1 MGSLAIVEELHKAV
15 PTKITFADLTH
26 TGQVVAAN
34 TFPLGSGMVVAYAK
48 KELGDAIDI
57 EIFKYPNDLAARLD
71 GEMPQIACFT
81 SFSWNIRLH
90 HEYAKR
96 IKALSPS
103 TITIF
108 GGCNFPDARDEQLE
122 YLAKYDAIDFYIEFE
137 GELAFVELY
146 KRLKEVGFD
155 AARFKR
161 EHTPSP
167 NVRYLVDG
175 ELVATELGPKIR
187 DLSIIPSPHLSGV
200 LDKFYDDVL
209 IPMMQTT
216 RGCPY
221 HCTFCWEGGSFFNK
235 IGRFTQE
242 RIRAELQYIAA
253 RTDKLPDLC
262 IVDANFGMFEDDLD
276 TSRAILDVQKNHKHS
291 WPKSVLTATAK
302 NHKERT
308 IEIVEL
314 LGATLPPTAAVQST
328 DPTVLEKIKRKNP
341 PTAVLDAMG
350 RVVDKY
356 GGQSEAELI
365 LCLPGDNK
373 KAHFGTVSDMLD
385 AGMTFIRMYQF
396 MLLPGTE
403 AASRKSRVENEMTI
417 RFRVLPRCF
426 GYYRFRD
433 EKFGV
438 AEIEE
443 ICVANKTLPYD
454 DYQACRDLHLSV
466 EIFSNDS
473 IFSDLLFFLGRYGI
487 KRSEF
492 IRRAYELIVNGD
504 GHMAKLY
511 AEFRAE
517 EKKNLW
523 DDLAKVEDF
532 TRAPG
537 TIDRYIAGEYGTNEL
552 YKYRALSV
560 FDGIEPLHEVAFQAA
575 RSLLKEAG
583 ELSEKVDHY
592 LGELARFSLMRK
604 RDPLNTGCPSRG
616 CFHYD
621 FVALLEERFMA
632 DPFAYQLPV
641 GADIVVDHTPE
652 QAELVHG
659 YVKQYG
665 TTLIGLGRILIRA
678 NMGRLYRSA
687 KTLDA
692 TGAVLSGS
700 TIPERETLGR
710 FGAVGGSLPN

>member
-1 MGSLAIVEELHKAV
+1 V

-48 KELGDAIDI
+48 KELGDDIDI
-57 EIFKYPNDLAARLD
+57 EIFKYPDDLAARLD
-71 GEMPQIACFT
+71 GDMPQIACFT

-90 HEYAKR
+90 HEYARR
-96 IKALSPS
+96 IKALSPG

-108 GGCNFPDARDEQLE
+108 GGCNFPDAADEQAE
-122 YLAKYDAIDFYIEFE
+122 YLAKYHCIDFYIEYE

-146 KRLKEVGFD
+146 RRLKALGFD

-161 EHTPSP
+161 ERTPSP

-175 ELVATELGPKIR
+175 EFVASPLGPKIR

-200 LDKFYDDVL
+200 LDKFHDDVL

-221 HCTFCWEGGSFFNK
+221 QCTFCWEGGSFFTK

-242 RIRAELQYIAA
+242 RVRQELDYIAA
-253 RTDKLPDLC
+253 RTNKVPDLC

-276 TSRAILDVQKNHKHS
+276 TSRAILDVQKQHKNG

-328 DPTVLEKIKRKNP
+328 DAKVLKDIKRKNP
-341 PTAVLDAMG
+341 PTAVLEAMG

-365 LCLPGDNK
+365 LCLPSDNRT
-373 KAHFGTVSDMLD
+373 AHFRTVSDMID

-403 AASRKSRVENEMTI
+403 AASRKCRTENEMVV

-426 GYYRFRD
+426 GFYRFRD

-443 ICVANKTLPYD
+443 ICVANKTMPYE
-454 DYQACRDLHLSV
+454 DYQACRDLHLTV
-466 EIFSNDS
+466 EIFNNDS
-473 IFSDLLFFLGRYGI
+473 IFSDLLFFLDRYGV
-487 KRSEF
+487 KRSRF
-492 IRRAYELIVNGD
+492 IKRAYELILGGH
-504 GHMAKLY
+504 GHMAQLY
-511 AEFRAE
+511 ADFRAE
-517 EKKNLW
+517 ERKNLW
-523 DDLAKVEDF
+523 TELATVEEF
-532 TRAPG
+532 TSRPG
-537 TIDRYIAGEYGTNEL
+537 TVERYIAGEYGTNEL
-552 YKYRALSV
+552 YKHRALAV
-560 FDGIEPLHEVAFQAA
+560 FDGIVPLHEVAFEAA
-575 RSLLKEAG
+575 RSLLAEAG
-583 ELSEKVDHY
+583 ALTGPVEHY
-592 LGELARFSLMRK
+592 LSELARFSLMRK
-604 RDPLNTGCPSRG
+604 RDPLNTGRPERG
-616 CFHYD
+616 RFHYD
-621 FVALLEERFMA
+621 FVALLNARFMA
-632 DPFAYQLPV
+632 DPFALERPEGV
-641 GADIVVDHTPE
+641 DIAIDHTP
-652 QAELVHG
+652 QQTELIEG
-659 YVKQYG
+659 YVRQYG

-687 KTLDA
+687 RLLDDAGA
-692 TGAVLSGS
+692 TIAGS
-700 TIPERETLGR
+700 ALPQRERLGR
-710 FGAVGGSLPN
+710 FGAVG

>member
-1 MGSLAIVEELHKAV
+1 MAVDVGKGEAMQAV

-48 KELGDAIDI
+48 KELGEEIDI
-57 EIFKYPNDLAARLD
+57 EIFKYPDDLAARLD

-81 SFSWNIRLH
+81 SFSWNIRLN

-96 IKALSPS
+96 VKALSPS

-108 GGCNFPDARDEQLE
+108 GGCNFPDARDEQAE
-122 YLAKYDAIDFYIEFE
+122 YLAKYDAIDFYVEFE

-146 KRLKEVGFD
+146 KRLKAVGFD

-161 EHTPSP
+161 ERIQSP

-175 ELVATELGPKIR
+175 ELVAAELGPKIR
-187 DLSIIPSPHLSGV
+187 DLSVIPSPHLSGV

-242 RIRAELQYIAA
+242 RIRSELDYIAT
-253 RTDKLPDLC
+253 RTNKVPDLC

-276 TSRAILDVQKNHKHS
+276 TSRAILDVQKNHKNK

-328 DPTVLEKIKRKNP
+328 DATVLEKIKRKNP

-350 RVVDKY
+350 RVVDKH

-373 KAHFGTVSDMLD
+373 TAHFRTVSDMLD

-403 AASRKSRVENEMTI
+403 AASRKSRTENEMTI

-443 ICVANKTLPYD
+443 ICVANNTLPYE

-492 IRRAYELIVNGD
+492 IQRAYEMIVNGH

-511 AEFRAE
+511 ADFRAE

-523 DDLAKVEDF
+523 DDLAKVEAF
-532 TRAPG
+532 TRTPG
-537 TIDRYIAGEYGTNEL
+537 VVDRYIAGEYGTNEL

-575 RSLLKEAG
+575 RSLLQEAG
-583 ELSEKVDHY
+583 ELSDKVGHY

-604 RDPLNTGCPSRG
+604 RDPLNTERPSRG
-616 CFHYD
+616 RFHYD

-632 DPFAYQLPV
+632 DPFAYERPAGV
-641 GADIVVDHTPE
+641 DVVVDHTPE
-652 QAELVHG
+652 QRELVHG

-687 KTLDA
+687 KTVDA
-692 TGAVLSGS
+692 AGTMIASS
-700 TIPERETLGR
+700 SIPQRETLGR
-710 FGAVGGSLPN
+710 FGAVG

>member
-1 MGSLAIVEELHKAV
+1 M
-15 PTKITFADLTH
+15 PTTITFADLTH

-48 KELGDAIDI
+48 KELGDDIDI
-57 EIFKYPNDLAARLD
+57 EIFKYPDDLAARFD
-71 GEMPQIACFT
+71 RAMPQIACFT

-96 IKALSPS
+96 VKALSPS

-108 GGCNFPDARDEQLE
+108 GGCNFPEDRQGQQE
-122 YLAKYDAIDFYIEFE
+122 YLAKYPAIDFYIEFE

-146 KRLKEVGFD
+146 RQLKEIGFD

-161 EHTPSP
+161 EQRQSP

-187 DLSIIPSPHLSGV
+187 DMSVVPSPHLTGV

-235 IGRFTQE
+235 IGRFSQE
-242 RIRAELQYIAA
+242 RIRDELDYIAA
-253 RTDKLPDLC
+253 RTNKVPDLC
-262 IVDANFGMFEDDLD
+262 ITDANFGMFEDDLD
-276 TSRAILDVQKNHKHS
+276 TSRAILEVQKKHKHG

-328 DPTVLEKIKRKNP
+328 DPIVLDKIKRKNP

-350 RVVDKY
+350 RVVDKH

-373 KAHFGTVSDMLD
+373 QAHFRTVADMLD

-403 AASRKSRVENEMTI
+403 AASRKSRIDNEMTI

-426 GYYRFRD
+426 GYYRFRN

-443 ICVANKTLPYD
+443 ICVANKTMPYE
-454 DYQACRDLHLSV
+454 DYQACRNLHLSV

-492 IRRAYELIVNGD
+492 IQRAYGLIVNGH

-511 AEFRAE
+511 ADFRAE

-523 DDLAKVEDF
+523 DDLAKVEAF

-560 FDGIEPLHEVAFQAA
+560 FDGIEPLHEVAFEAA
-575 RSLLKEAG
+575 SSLLEEAG
-583 ELSEKVDHY
+583 KMTEKVAHY
-592 LGELARFSLMRK
+592 LGELAEFSLMRK
-604 RDPLNTGCPSRG
+604 RDPLNTDRPSRG
-616 CFHYD
+616 RFHYD

-632 DPFAYQLPV
+632 DPFLYEVPAGV
-641 GADIVVDHTPE
+641 DIVVDHTPA
-652 QAELVHG
+652 QRELVHG

-687 KTLDA
+687 KTIDQD
-692 TGAVLSGS
+692 GAVLAGS
-700 TIPERETLGR
+700 TVPERERLGR
-710 FGAVGGSLPN
+710 FGAIG

>member
-1 MGSLAIVEELHKAV
+1 V
-15 PTKITFADLTH
+15 PTTITFADLTH

-48 KELGDAIDI
+48 KELGEEIDV
-57 EIFKYPNDLAARLD
+57 EIFKYPDDLARRLD
-71 GEMPQIACFT
+71 DDMLQIACFT

-96 IKALSPS
+96 IKALSPR
-103 TITIF
+103 TVTIF
-108 GGCNFPDARDEQLE
+108 GGCNFPDAPDEQAD
-122 YLAKYDAIDFYIEFE
+122 YLAKYHCIDFYVEFE

-146 KRLKEVGFD
+146 RRLKAVDFD
-155 AARFKR
+155 VARFKR
-161 EHTPSP
+161 ARTQSP

-175 ELVATELGPKIR
+175 EFVTAPLGPKIR
-187 DLSIIPSPHLSGV
+187 DLSVIPSPHITGV
-200 LDKFYDDVL
+200 LDKFHDDIL

-221 HCTFCWEGGSFFNK
+221 QCTFCWEGGSFFTK
-235 IGRFTQE
+235 IGRFMQDRVRE
-242 RIRAELQYIAA
+242 ELDYIAA
-253 RTDKLPDLC
+253 HTNKVPDLC

-276 TSRAILDVQKNHKHS
+276 TSRAILDVQKKHKNG

-328 DPTVLEKIKRKNP
+328 DAKVLKDIKRKNP
-341 PTAVLDAMG
+341 PTAVLEAMG
-350 RVVDKY
+350 RVVDKF

-365 LCLPGDNK
+365 LCLPSDNRA
-373 KAHFGTVSDMLD
+373 AHFRTVSDMLD

-403 AASRKSRVENEMTI
+403 AASRKSRTENEMVV

-443 ICVANKTLPYD
+443 ICVANKTMPYE
-454 DYQACRDLHLSV
+454 DYQACRDLHLTV
-466 EIFSNDS
+466 EIFNNDS
-473 IFSDLLFFLGRYGI
+473 IFSDLLFFLDRYGI
-487 KRSEF
+487 ARSRF
-492 IRRAYELIVNGD
+492 IKRAYELILGGE

-511 AEFRAE
+511 AAFRAE

-523 DDLAKVEDF
+523 TELAAVEEF
-532 TRAPG
+532 TTRPG
-537 TIDRYIAGEYGTNEL
+537 TIDRYIGGEYGTNEL
-552 YKYRALSV
+552 YKYRALAV
-560 FDGIEPLHEVAFQAA
+560 FDGIVPLHEVAFVAA
-575 RSLLKEAG
+575 QSLLAEAG
-583 ELSEKVDHY
+583 ALSPAVEDY
-592 LGELARFSLMRK
+592 LSELARFSLMRK
-604 RDPLNTGCPSRG
+604 RDPLNTTHREEGR
-616 CFHYD
+616 FHYD
-621 FVALLEERFMA
+621 LVALLEARFMA
-632 DPFAYQLPV
+632 DPFAFTRPEGV
-641 GADIVVDHTPE
+641 DIVIDHTP
-652 QAELVHG
+652 QQVELIEG
-659 YVKQYG
+659 YVRQYG

-687 KTLDA
+687 RALDE
-692 TGAVLSGS
+692 TGVMVANALA
-700 TIPERETLGR
+700 ERETLGR
-710 FGAVGGSLPN
+710 FGAVG

>member
-1 MGSLAIVEELHKAV
+1 V

-48 KELGDAIDI
+48 KELGDDIDV
-57 EIFKYPNDLAARLD
+57 EIFKYPDDLAARLD
-71 GEMPQIACFT
+71 GDMPQIACFT

-90 HEYAKR
+90 HEYARR
-96 IKALSPS
+96 IKALSPG

-108 GGCNFPDARDEQLE
+108 GGCNFPDAADEQSE
-122 YLAKYDAIDFYIEFE
+122 YLAKYHCIDFYIEYE

-146 KRLKEVGFD
+146 RRLKALDFD

-161 EHTPSP
+161 ERTPSP

-175 ELVATELGPKIR
+175 EFVASPLGPKIR

-200 LDKFYDDVL
+200 LDKFHDDVL

-221 HCTFCWEGGSFFNK
+221 QCTFCWEGGSFFTK

-242 RIRAELQYIAA
+242 RVRSELDYIAV
-253 RTDKLPDLC
+253 RTNKVPDLC

-276 TSRAILDVQKNHKHS
+276 TSRAILDVQKQHKNG

-328 DPTVLEKIKRKNP
+328 DAKVLKDIKRKNP
-341 PTAVLDAMG
+341 PTAVLEAMG

-365 LCLPGDNK
+365 LCLPSDNRT
-373 KAHFGTVSDMLD
+373 AHFRTVSDMID

-403 AASRKSRVENEMTI
+403 AASRKCRTENEMVV

-426 GYYRFRD
+426 GFYRFRD
-433 EKFGV
+433 EKFGI

-443 ICVANKTLPYD
+443 ICVANKTMPYE
-454 DYQACRDLHLSV
+454 DYQACRDLHLTV
-466 EIFSNDS
+466 EIFNNDS
-473 IFSDLLFFLGRYGI
+473 IFSDLLFFLDRYGI
-487 KRSEF
+487 KRSRF
-492 IRRAYELIVNGD
+492 IKRAYELILGGH
-504 GHMAKLY
+504 GHMAQLY
-511 AEFRAE
+511 ADFRAE
-517 EKKNLW
+517 ERKNLW
-523 DDLAKVEDF
+523 TELATVEEF
-532 TRAPG
+532 TSRPG
-537 TIDRYIAGEYGTNEL
+537 TIERYIAGEYGTNEL
-552 YKYRALSV
+552 YKHRALAV
-560 FDGIEPLHEVAFQAA
+560 FDGIVPLHEVAFEAA
-575 RSLLKEAG
+575 RSLLSEAG
-583 ELSEKVDHY
+583 ALTGPVERYLS
-592 LGELARFSLMRK
+592 ELARFSLMRK
-604 RDPLNTGCPSRG
+604 RDPLNTKRADRG
-616 CFHYD
+616 RFHYD
-621 FVALLEERFMA
+621 FVALLDARFMA
-632 DPFAYQLPV
+632 DPFAFERPEGV
-641 GADIVVDHTPE
+641 DIAIDHTP
-652 QAELVHG
+652 QQTELIEG
-659 YVKQYG
+659 YVRQYG

-687 KTLDA
+687 RLLDEAGA
-692 TGAVLSGS
+692 TIAGS
-700 TIPERETLGR
+700 SLPQRERLGR
-710 FGAVGGSLPN
+710 FGAVG